1 MTQHSFGEALNG
13 AWGAATRAA
22 AAQPGP
28 ETTSVFARV
37 RRRRR
42 AAVARL
48 GAVAL
53 VAAGA
58 AAFGGVSLAGAFA
71 TVPPPG
77 ASPSPTAT
85 SASPT
90 PSSTGPEDPRA
101 GIPVNFLI
109 VIARAGTQGDAHL
122 NSLEAASIVHISAD
136 RTRVEVIP
144 VTLWSQMHVDG
155 CATTDGTEF
164 RGQDALLSFAYSEGF
179 AHGTTASGIDCTA
192 HAIEANTGVAID
204 GAVLLDAA
212 GLATITDGVGG
223 ADVCLAEPAV
233 MADWGVDLA
242 PGENRLDGESLAAII
257 RPYFDHATFTVSPA
271 ESVRVE
277 REARAYAGLLR
288 SLLENGTFG
297 SREKMADFEDGL
309 ASRATET
316 GIAADHEAIV
326 ALAYSLRDL
335 DADSMMAV
343 GAPINLPEPTVG
355 DTSDASLRARAQ
367 LITEAWHEGFAR
379 IVRDEAPAGAVVWP
393 RSTC

>member
-42 AAVARL
+42 ASVARL
-48 GAVAL
+48 AAVAL

-58 AAFGGVSLAGAFA
+58 VAFGGASLAGAFT

-77 ASPSPTAT
+77 GSPSPTAT
-85 SASPT
+85 SASPS
-90 PSSTGPEDPRA
+90 PGSTGPEDPRA
-101 GIPVNFLI
+101 GMPVNFLM
-109 VIARAGTQGDAHL
+109 VIARPGTQGDAHL
-122 NSLEAASIVHISAD
+122 NSLEAASIVHVSAD

-164 RGQDALLSFAYSEGF
+164 LGQDANLTFAYSEGS
-179 AHGTTASGIDCTA
+179 AHGTAESGVECTV

-212 GLATITDGVGG
+212 GLAAIADAIGG

-233 MADWGVDLA
+233 MPARGIDLSA
-242 PGENRLDGESLAAII
+242 GLNRLDGVSLAAII
-257 RPYFDHATFTVSPA
+257 QPYVDRVTRTISPV

-288 SLLENGTFG
+288 SMLASGMLG
-297 SREKMADFEDGL
+297 SPQKMADFEDGL